1 MPSRMRS
8 TRPTGGAWRGCWT
21 NASES
26 RESIVVLF
34 RPSLLAL
41 NHVGQ
46 VRRSGWI
53 GEKRRLEV
61 AAPNPG
67 ANRESEKV
75 DLLLRM
81 WANQMRAEYPFSAG
95 FDQHFESGVLRA
107 KPAGRVPLRRVL
119 VVYAKFQ
126 SLFFCRCFK
135 QPHKRYRWKCV
146 SDASYRGQLWRA
158 VISLEQICRYDFTF
172 HPGHG
177 SQGRSFSR
185 RVSSRVHGRV

>member
-8 TRPTGGAWRGCWT
+8 TRPTGGAWRGCWS
-21 NASES
+21 NPLES

-34 RPSLLAL
+34 RPSSLAL
-41 NHVGQ
+41 NHVAEI
-46 VRRSGWI
+46 RCSGWI
-53 GEKRRLEV
+53 GEKRRLNV
-61 AAPNPG
+61 ATPNPG

-75 DLLLRM
+75 DLLLGMRTY
-81 WANQMRAEYPFSAG
+81 QMGAENLFSAI
-95 FDQHFESGVLRA
+95 FDQHFESGVFRTEA
-107 KPAGRVPLRRVL
+107 AGRVPLRRVL

-126 SLFFCRCFK
+126 SLFFCRRFK
-135 QPHKRYRWKCV
+135 QPHRRYRWKCV

>member
-21 NASES
+21 NALES

-34 RPSLLAL
+34 RPSLLAI

-61 AAPNPG
+61 AAPNSG

-75 DLLLRM
+75 DLHLRM
-81 WANQMRAEYPFSAG
+81 LANHMRAEAPRSAG
-95 FDQHFESGVLRA
+95 INQQLERLVLCPR
-107 KPAGRVPLRRVL
+107 PANFVPLRRVQK
-119 VVYAKFQ
+119 VYAKF
-126 SLFFCRCFK
+126 
-135 QPHKRYRWKCV
+135 
-146 SDASYRGQLWRA
+146 
-158 VISLEQICRYDFTF
+158 
-172 HPGHG
+172 
-177 SQGRSFSR
+177 
-185 RVSSRVHGRV
+185 